1 MLLVPNI
8 RRYMSR
14 LEPFLEPPTG
24 SGGGA
29 DEEKKTHAA
38 KTLKYNEAVKVKDAL
53 RRAVGLC
60 LKKLVADPRRE
71 AANAR
76 EPELRAARLKA
87 SRAAGDGGEGGETE
101 AEDQR
106 AGVDA
111 KKSARDLKGKPASE
125 VEGFVVG
132 KAPKGLKVEKAAD
145 ADDGDGG
152 DGGELIEDPRAI
164 HAELAAAAALLGD
177 DVGPYAP
184 APAVADTFL

>member
-24 SGGGA
+24 SGGSA

-87 SRAAGDGGEGGETE
+87 SEGSFELCTLVPIRPRPRGE
-101 AEDQR
+101 R
-106 AGVDA
+106 LSRRRV
-111 KKSARDLKGKPASE
+111 ARGPSLFY
-125 VEGFVVG
+125 FV
-132 KAPKGLKVEKAAD
+132 LSSLRHRRTAD
-145 ADDGDGG
+145 
-152 DGGELIEDPRAI
+152 
-164 HAELAAAAALLGD
+164 
-177 DVGPYAP
+177 
-184 APAVADTFL
+184 